1 MNSNSTETEQTVLD
15 VDNCRP
21 SLILKLVSELMNAWE
36 KWKVMNNL
44 KKYLQD
50 FSCKTDQIVI

>member
-1 MNSNSTETEQTVLD
+1 MNSNSPETEQTVLD
-15 VDNCRP
+15 VDYCRQ
-21 SLILKLVSELMNAWE
+21 SFILKVVNELMNAWE
-36 KWKVMNNL
+36 KWKVMNKL